1 TLLVVTRHL
10 DSCPAAQLEFH
21 IKVTTS
27 ASLASD
33 AGAAIGSTANPVQKL
48 PGSRSPPIPTD
59 VASAAGNTAQ
69 TVKDVLLPVLKKIKP
84 FCEAMELL
92 TEIIN
97 NQLKMNDKIRDLF
110 EKMDSFY
117 AIVGQNLMSR
127 LEDSKLSPPI
137 VLLKRLF
144 VVTMECCSFIQSY
157 ASKLDASGFVLGA
170 LKNSVSSTDGSRIQ
184 KYCETFGSLQLEFC
198 KALGIKTH
206 ELVEKIAEYTSLD
219 DLPHVRGA
227 SLNAEGGC
235 LEGTRKGILGIVSK
249 WISPEFKSSDRQPIL
264 LLTGEAGTGK
274 SAIACSVAVEFAA
287 LGCSFGFKRGIQE
300 RCNPLNLFPTIARDL
315 AHFDD
320 SFRRALCAGVGNDKA
335 RQTTSSL
342 ESQFQYFIKNP
353 MAGIYRPILVVID
366 ALDECGDNDKQRD
379 ALIKLLTNPDKL
391 PPNLRFFITSR
402 SEDDILCHF
411 KGANKG
417 HILVKYMSEISSQST
432 SADISLYIRTRLID
446 DCQPK
451 LKDIDDLC
459 CQTLARISQGLFQ
472 WAFVACQQIARPPRG
487 RTSRERYD
495 KLVQS
500 GADLRHDSL
509 LDYLYTDVL
518 CALFEDDEEV
528 MNRFKSVLG
537 VVLSSLEPLSSTP
550 VKALHETLKQSDE
563 PYDAGDILRY
573 LGSLL
578 SGVTDTNIPIR
589 PLHTSFLD
597 FLTDPERSK
606 RFSVDMTQGHKNLLL
621 ASLRIMKRDLA
632 FNICKLESSYVM
644 NEDILDLP
652 KRIRDYIPEHLS
664 YSCRFWARHL
674 DAASTNGM
682 SVEISRQT
690 RDLLEPFM
698 NEKLLFWLEALSVL
712 GGVTLAFQAI
722 AIVARVFKS
731 VSTVFLES

>member
-1 TLLVVTRHL
+1 M
-10 DSCPAAQLEFH
+10 F
-21 IKVTTS
+21 
-27 ASLASD
+27 ASLQQDFHD
-33 AGAAIGSTANPVQKL
+33 A
-48 PGSRSPPIPTD
+48 
-59 VASAAGNTAQ
+59 
-69 TVKDVLLPVLKKIKP
+69 
-84 FCEAMELL
+84 
-92 TEIIN
+92 
-97 NQLKMNDKIRDLF
+97 IRIDTHH
-110 EKMDSFY
+110 
-117 AIVGQNLMSR
+117 IVEQMA
-127 LEDSKLSPPI
+127 E
-137 VLLKRLF
+137 
-144 VVTMECCSFIQSY
+144 Y
-157 ASKLDASGFVLGA
+157 ASLG
-170 LKNSVSSTDGSRIQ
+170 DM
-184 KYCETFGSLQLEFC
+184 
-198 KALGIKTH
+198 
-206 ELVEKIAEYTSLD
+206 
-219 DLPHVRGA
+219 PHAKGA
-227 SLNAEGGC
+227 SLNVEGIC
-235 LEGTRKGILGIVSK
+235 LKGTRKGILGVVSD
-249 WISPEFKSSDRQPIL
+249 WISPGSKLSGRQPIL

-274 SAIACSVAVEFAA
+274 SAIACSVAVDFAA

-320 SFRRALCAGVGNDKA
+320 SFRRALCAGVGNDIV
-335 RQTTSSL
+335 RQTETSL
-342 ESQFQYFIKNP
+342 ESQFQNFIKNP
-353 MAGIYRPILVVID
+353 MAGISRPILVVID

-379 ALIKLLTNPDKL
+379 ALIKLLTTPDKL

-411 KGANKG
+411 KGANKD

-537 VVLSSLEPLSSTP
+537 VVLSSLEPLSLTP

-606 RFSVDMTQGHKNLLL
+606 RFSVDMTQGHNNLLL

-674 DAASTNGM
+674 DVASTNGM

-712 GGVTLAFQAI
+712 GGVTLAFQAL